1 MNEFS
6 SIQKYIADQK
16 DLEPHLLMPQMC
28 CNLAKLKECIWHN
41 LNAKCRHPDADP
53 PRYLTLLLQPLMKD
67 TLGYLC
73 GRFDQKYC
81 AQSQVAHS
89 LQQRTYVGRP
99 EEFIL
104 LPIVRAT
111 SRLVL

>member
-6 SIQKYIADQK
+6 SIQKYIADRQQ
-16 DLEPHLLMPQMC
+16 EPHLLLPQMC
-28 CNLAKLKECIWHN
+28 CNLAKLRECIWRH
-41 LNAKCRHPDADP
+41 LSAKCRHPDADP
-53 PRYLTLLLQPLMKD
+53 RRYLNLLLAPMLKD

-73 GRFDQKYC
+73 GRFDQKFC
-81 AQSQVAHS
+81 AQSDVAHTM
-89 LQQRTYVGRP
+89 QQRNYVGRP
-99 EEFIL
+99 EEFLL